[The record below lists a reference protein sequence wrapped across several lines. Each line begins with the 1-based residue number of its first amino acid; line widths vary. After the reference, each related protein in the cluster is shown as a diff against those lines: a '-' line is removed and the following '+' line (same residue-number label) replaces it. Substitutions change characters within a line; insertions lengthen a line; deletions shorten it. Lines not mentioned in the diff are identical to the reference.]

1 MDRVPPL
8 TILAGLA
15 LLGGPGC
22 VSAEKA
28 KTQYTSLKQS
38 VGLASPEPV
47 SEVLTFWQRRLAT
60 LSDPT
65 RDGAMVSGLVGQVFM
80 ISPTSQPAESRGDL
94 AVAVYDTTARPRG
107 QPEAKPE
114 LYHFDQATL
123 AKLRTKDE
131 RFGACYAL
139 FLPWPAEWADVTSVK
154 ILARYQAPGGTA
166 LQGREVAVQL
176 ETERTKMTWEE
187 QNFQKVGGPTP
198 PAPVATAADRRGV
211 PDPLKILASLRGK
224 PAAPPVAPAPLPPAE
239 AFTRSNVPVMTA
251 VERTPL
257 VATPPNTVNTSYAT
271 EGAYAGPKPGG
282 PGPLDGVNPAAANGP
297 LQPIVIRRE

>member
-8 TILAGLA
+8 TSLAA
-15 LLGGPGC
+15 LLLLGSVGC
-22 VSAEKA
+22 VSADKA
-28 KTQYTSLKQS
+28 KSQYTSLKQS
-38 VGLASPEPV
+38 VGFASPEPV

-94 AVAVYDTTARPRG
+94 AVAVYDTTVRPKG

-139 FLPWPAEWADVTSVK
+139 FLPWPAEWSDVTSVK

-166 LQGREVAVQL
+166 LQGREVMVQL

-198 PAPVATAADRRGV
+198 PPAVATAADRRGV

-224 PAAPPVAPAPLPPAE
+224 PAAPVVAPLPPAE
-239 AFTRSNVPVMTA
+239 AIARSSVPVMTA

-271 EGAYAGPKPGG
+271 EGAYAGPRPGG
-282 PGPLDGVNPAAANGP
+282 PSAEATPGR

>member
-8 TILAGLA
+8 TILAALT
-15 LLGGPGC
+15 LLGGVGC
-22 VSAEKA
+22 VSADKA
-28 KTQYTSLKQS
+28 KSQYTSLKQS
-38 VGLASPEPV
+38 VGLAPPEPV

-60 LSDPT
+60 LNDPT

-80 ISPTSQPAESRGDL
+80 ISPGSQPAEARGDL
-94 AVAVYDTTARPRG
+94 AIAVYDTTARPG
-107 QPEAKPE
+107 GKPERQPE

-139 FLPWPAEWADVTSVK
+139 FLPWPAEWTDVTGVK

-166 LQGREVAVQL
+166 LQGREVLVQL

-187 QNFQKVGGPTP
+187 QNFQKVGGPMP

-224 PAAPPVAPAPLPPAE
+224 PAPVGPATLPPAE
-239 AFTRSNVPVMTA
+239 AITRANVPVMTT

-271 EGAYAGPKPGG
+271 EGAYAGPRPGG
-282 PGPLDGVNPAAANGP
+282 ALDGVNPAAANGP